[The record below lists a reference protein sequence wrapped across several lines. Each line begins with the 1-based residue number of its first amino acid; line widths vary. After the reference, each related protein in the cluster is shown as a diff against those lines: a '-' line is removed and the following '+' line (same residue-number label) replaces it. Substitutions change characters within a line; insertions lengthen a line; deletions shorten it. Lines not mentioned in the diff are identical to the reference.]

1 MEKFSPVKCFGSISF
16 ASHTDLKSQ
25 CNMANFDKLKLFAP
39 DERVQHKAY
48 NPLVIY
54 YDLLSLKLLSRKSLN
69 GLNTCLA
76 NNKTKGRKIDIFKE
90 IQWIKPNLYRLLQ
103 LLNYGVC

>member
-1 MEKFSPVKCFGSISF
+1 
-16 ASHTDLKSQ
+16 
-25 CNMANFDKLKLFAP
+25 MANFVKLKLFAP
-39 DERVQHKAY
+39 DERFRHKAC

-54 YDLLSLKLLSRKSLN
+54 HDLLSLKLLYRKSLN

-76 NNKTKGRKIDIFKE
+76 NNKTKGRKIGLFKE
-90 IQWIKPNLYRLLQ
+90 IQWIKPNLYTLLQ

>member
-1 MEKFSPVKCFGSISF
+1 
-16 ASHTDLKSQ
+16 
-25 CNMANFDKLKLFAP
+25 MANFVKLKLFAL
-39 DERVQHKAY
+39 DERVQHKAC

-76 NNKTKGRKIDIFKE
+76 NNKTKGRKIDLFKE